1 MVCGVWCVLLLLSH
15 WLPDAAA
22 PVRGVVER
30 HWDGATGMCSSG
42 QDWAAEAGVA
52 GTEQQ
57 PGRGSSKSKAE
68 K

>member
-1 MVCGVWCVLLLLSH
+1 MVCGVWCVVLLLSH
-15 WLPDAAA
+15 WLSDVAAA
-22 PVRGVVER
+22 VRGVVER

-42 QDWAAEAGVA
+42 QDWAAEAG
-52 GTEQQ
+52 TEQQ